1 MSQKYKKIGATTDGY
16 RGERAV
22 LEERVIEGFTTPNF
36 NSNKL
41 LLTPESEQTQ
51 YLTNSN
57 FQNGYYIVLPNAT
70 ELWNNWKTTIINNS
84 TFDVS
89 IFYYDSNTDDPNT
102 LTLAREVTAGNMVTL
117 ILLDNTSQQGTWT
130 TLRTSETVSGENV
143 DKYTT
148 VVYDTF
154 DIAFG
159 QIQTEESSFSY
170 NLSNI
175 PLSTAVKSIY
185 FKPTTQFTSSENDF
199 TLTVSIGTQTNPNL
213 FYTQMDITGAVSD
226 TNFTKDVFER
236 ILSTSSDTQLIAKFQ
251 GSDLSA
257 LTDGNLQIVVERV
270 KLIDPSILKNSIV
283 STQIPIGTII
293 NYAFDDVP
301 VGYIR
306 LDGSMLDNATDV
318 APQFVEFLNKANDR
332 MIPEE
337 NTGYKLIVTSQQ
349 YQNML
354 NQYGSCGKFAWY
366 GTSLRFPTIDCFV
379 KGLGKQTQIVT
390 QLAKIT
396 GAGLPNITGTATQ
409 SFFENSPTFTGAYSY
424 TYSGGEMIGEDR
436 SSAQYGKLDFDAS
449 RSNPIYGN
457 SKTVTPINIQYPYI
471 MSVFN
476 RIQWTSQADYD
487 ALIAASV
494 DKANRNLNNVSD
506 ADNAFKQ
513 NSISWAMPDYSSSIT
528 ISTTYTTL
536 INGWVRYSPGSNISN
551 NNGWNNCGIYVNG
564 VLINAQSYYYERNG
578 TNADAFIAP
587 VSKNSVIEVVSNVFA
602 GTVYFHP
609 CIGEL

>member
-22 LEERVIEGFTTPNF
+22 LEERVIEGFATPNF

-89 IFYYDSNTDDPNT
+89 IFYYDSNTDNPNT

-130 TLRTSETVSGENV
+130 TLRTSETVSGENA

-213 FYTQMDITGAVSD
+213 FYTQMDITGAVSN

-306 LDGSMLDNATDV
+306 LDGSMLDNAASV
-318 APQFVEFLNKANDR
+318 APQFVEFLNKANNR
-332 MIPEE
+332 LVGE
-337 NTGYKLIVTSQQ
+337 KLIVAKSEYET
-349 YQNML
+349 ML
-354 NQYGSCGKFAWY
+354 TQYGSCGKFAWY

-396 GAGLPNITGTATQ
+396 GAGLPNITGQFDSGSVWPRNPSGALNFTILGGGGGQDGDGWDSRTAT
-409 SFFENSPTFTGAYSY
+409 F
-424 TYSGGEMIGEDR
+424 I
-436 SSAQYGKLDFDAS
+436 FDAS
-449 RSNPIYGN
+449 RSNSIYGN

-494 DKANRNLNNVSD
+494 DKANRSLNNVSD
-506 ADNAFKQ
+506 IDSAFKE
-513 NSISWAMPDYSSSIT
+513 NSISWAMPDYDSA
-528 ISTTYTTL
+528 ISVSTKPYTVLSDGWFMWHGDTGQGPEYL
-536 INGWVRYSPGSNISN
+536 YING
-551 NNGWNNCGIYVNG
+551 
-564 VLINAQSYYYERNG
+564 
-578 TNADAFIAP
+578 
-587 VSKNSVIEVVSNVFA
+587 IEVAWVAALGGGDTTGYTATIPVRKDDIITCSSNLNGIF
-602 GTVYFHP
+602 YP
-609 CIGEL
+609 CKGVN

>member
-22 LEERVIEGFTTPNF
+22 LEERVIEGFATPNF

-130 TLRTSETVSGENV
+130 TLRTSETVSGENA

-213 FYTQMDITGAVSD
+213 FYTQMDITGAVSN

-306 LDGSMLDNATDV
+306 LDGSMLDNAASV
-318 APQFVEFLNKANDR
+318 APQFVEFLNKANNR
-332 MIPEE
+332 LVGE
-337 NTGYKLIVTSQQ
+337 KLIVAKSEYET
-349 YQNML
+349 ML
-354 NQYGSCGKFAWY
+354 TQYGSCGKFAWY

-396 GAGLPNITGTATQ
+396 GAGLPNITGQFDSGSVWPRNPSGALNFTILGGGGGQDGDGWDSRTAT
-409 SFFENSPTFTGAYSY
+409 F
-424 TYSGGEMIGEDR
+424 I
-436 SSAQYGKLDFDAS
+436 FDAS
-449 RSNPIYGN
+449 RSNSIYGN

-494 DKANRNLNNVSD
+494 DKANRSLNNVSD
-506 ADNAFKQ
+506 IDSAFKE
-513 NSISWAMPDYSSSIT
+513 NSISWAMPDYDSA
-528 ISTTYTTL
+528 ISVSTKPYTVLSDGWFMWHGDTGQGPEYL
-536 INGWVRYSPGSNISN
+536 YING
-551 NNGWNNCGIYVNG
+551 
-564 VLINAQSYYYERNG
+564 
-578 TNADAFIAP
+578 
-587 VSKNSVIEVVSNVFA
+587 IEVAWVAALGGGDTTGYTATIPVRKDDIITCSSNLNGIF
-602 GTVYFHP
+602 YP
-609 CIGEL
+609 CKGVN

>member
-22 LEERVIEGFTTPNF
+22 LEERVIEGFATPNF

-306 LDGSMLDNATDV
+306 LDGSMLDDAASV
-318 APQFVEFLNKANDR
+318 APQFVEFLNKVNNR
-332 MIPEE
+332 LVGE
-337 NTGYKLIVTSQQ
+337 KLIVAKNKYET
-349 YQNML
+349 ML
-354 NQYGSCGKFAWY
+354 TQYGSCGKFAWY

-396 GAGLPNITGTATQ
+396 GAGLPNITGQFDSGSVWPHNPSGALNFTILGAGGGQDGDGWDSRTAT
-409 SFFENSPTFTGAYSY
+409 FT
-424 TYSGGEMIGEDR
+424 
-436 SSAQYGKLDFDAS
+436 FDAS
-449 RSNPIYGN
+449 RSNSIYGN

-471 MSVFN
+471 ISVFN

-494 DKANRNLNNVSD
+494 DKANRSLNNITNVDKIATALGIDTSTG
-506 ADNAFKQ
+506 
-513 NSISWAMPDYSSSIT
+513 ISLPSG
-528 ISTTYTTL
+528 TTL
-536 INGWVRYSPGSNISN
+536 TENGWIVCTFTDGSYGVGKFKLDNVILYQYSYQSHPNTHVNTFYGSKGQIFTIETTGTCSASA
-551 NNGWNNCGIYVNG
+551 IFYSVKG
-564 VLINAQSYYYERNG
+564 V
-578 TNADAFIAP
+578 
-587 VSKNSVIEVVSNVFA
+587 
-602 GTVYFHP
+602 
-609 CIGEL
+609 

>member
-22 LEERVIEGFTTPNF
+22 LEERVIEGFATPNF

-89 IFYYDSNTDDPNT
+89 IFYYDSNTDNPNT

-306 LDGSMLDNATDV
+306 LDGSMLDNAANV
-318 APQFVEFLNKANDR
+318 APQFVEFLNKVNNR
-332 MIPEE
+332 LVEE
-337 NTGYKLIVTSQQ
+337 KLIVAKSEYET
-349 YQNML
+349 ML
-354 NQYGSCGKFAWY
+354 TQYGSCGKFAWY

-396 GAGLPNITGTATQ
+396 GAGLPNITGRIGGGQEEGQTCSGAFYANGI
-409 SFFENSPTFTGAYSY
+409 SSP
-424 TYSGGEMIGEDR
+424 GGPGSNQD
-436 SSAQYGKLDFDAS
+436 QDVYFDAS

-494 DKANRNLNNVSD
+494 DKANRSLNNVYDVDSV
-506 ADNAFKQ
+506 FKQ
-513 NSISWAMPDYSSSIT
+513 NSINWVMPDYSSSIT

-536 INGWVRYSPGSNISN
+536 INGWVRYSPGNNIGN

-564 VLINAQSYYYERNG
+564 ILINAQSYHYGQNG

-587 VSKNSVIEVVSNVFA
+587 VAKNSVIEVVSDAFA

>member
-22 LEERVIEGFTTPNF
+22 LEERVIEGFATPNF

-57 FQNGYYIVLPNAT
+57 FQTGYYIVLPKAT

-130 TLRTSETVSGENV
+130 TLRTSETVSGENA

-213 FYTQMDITGAVSD
+213 FYTQMDITGAVSN

-306 LDGSMLDNATDV
+306 LDGSMLDNAASV
-318 APQFVEFLNKANDR
+318 APQFVEFLNKANNR
-332 MIPEE
+332 LVGE
-337 NTGYKLIVTSQQ
+337 KLIVAKSEYET
-349 YQNML
+349 ML
-354 NQYGSCGKFAWY
+354 TQYGSCGKFAWY

-396 GAGLPNITGTATQ
+396 GAGLPNITGQFDSGSVWPRNPSGALNFTILGGGGGQDGDGWDSRTAT
-409 SFFENSPTFTGAYSY
+409 FT
-424 TYSGGEMIGEDR
+424 
-436 SSAQYGKLDFDAS
+436 FDAS
-449 RSNPIYGN
+449 RSNSIYGN

-494 DKANRNLNNVSD
+494 DKANRSLNNVSD
-506 ADNAFKQ
+506 IDSAFKE
-513 NSISWAMPDYSSSIT
+513 NSISWAMPDYDSA
-528 ISTTYTTL
+528 ISVSTKPYTVLSDGWFMWHGDTGQGPEYL
-536 INGWVRYSPGSNISN
+536 YING
-551 NNGWNNCGIYVNG
+551 
-564 VLINAQSYYYERNG
+564 
-578 TNADAFIAP
+578 
-587 VSKNSVIEVVSNVFA
+587 IEVAWVAALGGSDTTGYTATIPVNKNDIISCSTNLNGIF
-602 GTVYFHP
+602 YP
-609 CIGEL
+609 CKGVN

>member
-22 LEERVIEGFTTPNF
+22 LEERVIEGFATPNF

-89 IFYYDSNTDDPNT
+89 IFYYDSNTDNPNT

-130 TLRTSETVSGENV
+130 TLRTSETVSGENA

-213 FYTQMDITGAVSD
+213 FYTQMDITGAVSN

-257 LTDGNLQIVVERV
+257 LTNGNLQIIVERV

-306 LDGSMLDNATDV
+306 LDGSMLDNAADV
-318 APQFVEFLNKANDR
+318 APQFVEFLNKVNNR
-332 MIPEE
+332 LVGE
-337 NTGYKLIVTSQQ
+337 KLIVAKSEYET
-349 YQNML
+349 ML
-354 NQYGSCGKFAWY
+354 TQYGSCGKFAWY

-396 GAGLPNITGTATQ
+396 GAGLPNITGQFDSGSVWPRNPSGALNFTILGGGGGQDGDGWDSRTAT
-409 SFFENSPTFTGAYSY
+409 FT
-424 TYSGGEMIGEDR
+424 
-436 SSAQYGKLDFDAS
+436 FDAS
-449 RSNPIYGN
+449 RSNSIYGN

-494 DKANRNLNNVSD
+494 DKANRSLNNVSD
-506 ADNAFKQ
+506 IDSAFKE
-513 NSISWAMPDYSSSIT
+513 NSISWAMPDYDSA
-528 ISTTYTTL
+528 ISVSTKPYTVLSDGWFMWHGDTGQGPEYL
-536 INGWVRYSPGSNISN
+536 YING
-551 NNGWNNCGIYVNG
+551 
-564 VLINAQSYYYERNG
+564 
-578 TNADAFIAP
+578 
-587 VSKNSVIEVVSNVFA
+587 IEVAWVAALGGSDTTGYTATIPVNKNDIISCSTNLNGIF
-602 GTVYFHP
+602 YP
-609 CIGEL
+609 CKGVN

>member
-22 LEERVIEGFTTPNF
+22 LEERVIEGFATPNF

-89 IFYYDSNTDDPNT
+89 IFYYDSNTDNPNT

-306 LDGSMLDNATDV
+306 LDGSMLDNAASV
-318 APQFVEFLNKANDR
+318 APQFVEFLNKANNR

-379 KGLGKQTQIVT
+379 KGLGKQTQIVS

-396 GAGLPNITGTATQ
+396 GAGLPNITGAIT
-409 SFFENSPTFTGAYSY
+409 SFSVGPSNPSGAITFTNLG
-424 TYSGGEMIGEDR
+424 SGGGQDGDGND
-436 SSAQYGKLDFDAS
+436 SKTSTFTFDAS
-449 RSNPIYGN
+449 RSNSIYGN

-494 DKANRNLNNVSD
+494 DKANRSLNNVSD
-506 ADNAFKQ
+506 VDSAFKQ
-513 NSISWAMPDYSSSIT
+513 NSINWTMPDYTAGVSKT
-528 ISTTYTTL
+528 KGTEYTAEKDGIVVFCIKDEHGATMEFL
-536 INGWVRYSPGSNISN
+536 INGTQVFYSGGRDN
-551 NNGWNNCGIYVNG
+551 
-564 VLINAQSYYYERNG
+564 
-578 TNADAFIAP
+578 DARSVDGNFR
-587 VSKNSVIEVVSNVFA
+587 VSKGDTYQITGGSDTWFYSFYPLLGA
-602 GTVYFHP
+602 
-609 CIGEL
+609 

>member
-22 LEERVIEGFTTPNF
+22 LEERVIEGFATPNF

-89 IFYYDSNTDDPNT
+89 IFYYDSNSDDPST

-213 FYTQMDITGAVSD
+213 FYTQMDITGAVSN

-306 LDGSMLDNATDV
+306 LDGSMLDNAASV
-318 APQFVEFLNKANDR
+318 APQFVEFLNKANNR

-337 NTGYKLIVTSQQ
+337 TTGYKLIVTSQQ

-354 NQYGSCGKFAWY
+354 TQYGSCGKFAWY

-379 KGLGKQTQIVT
+379 KGLGKQTQIVS

-396 GAGLPNITGTATQ
+396 GAGLPNITGKIGGGQEEGQTCSGAFYVDGV
-409 SFFENSPTFTGAYSY
+409 SSP
-424 TYSGGEMIGEDR
+424 GGPGGHAD
-436 SSAQYGKLDFDAS
+436 QDVYFDAS
-449 RSNPIYGN
+449 RSNSIYGN

-494 DKANRNLNNVSD
+494 DKANRSLNNVSD
-506 ADNAFKQ
+506 IDSAFKE
-513 NSISWAMPDYSSSIT
+513 NSISWTMPDYDSAVSRTVETEYTADTYGYVIAGVQGIYSNVASLYINTNIRFTITACGGGDGSDAQSSTSC
-528 ISTTYTTL
+528 
-536 INGWVRYSPGSNISN
+536 VPVSPGDTYKLHIDNVGWGYNIITYIFCPCK
-551 NNGWNNCGIYVNG
+551 GVN
-564 VLINAQSYYYERNG
+564 
-578 TNADAFIAP
+578 
-587 VSKNSVIEVVSNVFA
+587 
-602 GTVYFHP
+602 
-609 CIGEL
+609 

>member
-22 LEERVIEGFTTPNF
+22 LEERVIEGFATPNF

-130 TLRTSETVSGENV
+130 TLRTSETASGENV

-213 FYTQMDITGAVSD
+213 FYTQMDITGVVSN

-270 KLIDPSILKNSIV
+270 KLIDPSVLKNSIV

-306 LDGSMLDNATDV
+306 LDGSMLDNAASV
-318 APQFVEFLNKANDR
+318 APQFVEFLNKVNNR
-332 MIPEE
+332 LVGE
-337 NTGYKLIVTSQQ
+337 KLIVAKSEYET
-349 YQNML
+349 ML
-354 NQYGSCGKFAWY
+354 TQYGSCGKFAWY

-396 GAGLPNITGTATQ
+396 GAGLPNITGNIGRPSDWNGAVT
-409 SFFENSPTFTGAYSY
+409 TGAFYSLGKARAVD
-424 TYSGGEMIGEDR
+424 SGGGAAYWDYVAI
-436 SSAQYGKLDFDAS
+436 DAS
-449 RSNPIYGN
+449 RSNSIYGN

-494 DKANRNLNNVSD
+494 DKANRSLNNVSD
-506 ADNAFKQ
+506 IDSAFKE
-513 NSISWAMPDYSSSIT
+513 NSISWAMPDYDSA
-528 ISTTYTTL
+528 ISVSTKPYTVLSDGWFMWHGDTGQGPEYL
-536 INGWVRYSPGSNISN
+536 YING
-551 NNGWNNCGIYVNG
+551 
-564 VLINAQSYYYERNG
+564 
-578 TNADAFIAP
+578 
-587 VSKNSVIEVVSNVFA
+587 IEVAWVAALGGNDTTGYTATIPVNKNDIISCSTNLNGIF
-602 GTVYFHP
+602 YP
-609 CIGEL
+609 CKGVN

>member
-22 LEERVIEGFTTPNF
+22 LEERVIEGFATPNF

-130 TLRTSETVSGENV
+130 TLRTSETVSGENA

-306 LDGSMLDNATDV
+306 LDGSMLDNAADV
-318 APQFVEFLNKANDR
+318 APQFVEFLNKVNNR
-332 MIPEE
+332 LVGE
-337 NTGYKLIVTSQQ
+337 KLIVAKSEYET
-349 YQNML
+349 ML
-354 NQYGSCGKFAWY
+354 TQYGSCGKFAWY

-396 GAGLPNITGTATQ
+396 GAGLPNITGQFDSGSVWPRNPSGALNFTILGGGGGQDGDGWDSRTAT
-409 SFFENSPTFTGAYSY
+409 FT
-424 TYSGGEMIGEDR
+424 
-436 SSAQYGKLDFDAS
+436 FDAS
-449 RSNPIYGN
+449 RSNSIYGN

-494 DKANRNLNNVSD
+494 DKANRSLNNVSD
-506 ADNAFKQ
+506 IDSTFKE
-513 NSISWAMPDYSSSIT
+513 NSISWAMPDYDSA
-528 ISTTYTTL
+528 ISVSTKPYTVLSDGWFMWHADTGQGPEYL
-536 INGWVRYSPGSNISN
+536 YING
-551 NNGWNNCGIYVNG
+551 
-564 VLINAQSYYYERNG
+564 
-578 TNADAFIAP
+578 
-587 VSKNSVIEVVSNVFA
+587 IEVAWVAALGGSDTTGYTATIPVNKNDIINCSTNLNGIF
-602 GTVYFHP
+602 YP
-609 CIGEL
+609 CKGVN

>member
-89 IFYYDSNTDDPNT
+89 IFYYDSNTDNPNT

-117 ILLDNTSQQGTWT
+117 ILLDNTYQQGTWT

-213 FYTQMDITGAVSD
+213 FYTQMDITGAVSN

-257 LTDGNLQIVVERV
+257 LTNGNLQIVVERV
-270 KLIDPSILKNSIV
+270 KLIDPSVLKNSIV

-318 APQFVEFLNKANDR
+318 APQFVEFLNKANNR
-332 MIPEE
+332 LVGE
-337 NTGYKLIVTSQQ
+337 KLIVAKSEYET
-349 YQNML
+349 ML
-354 NQYGSCGKFAWY
+354 TQYGSCGKFAWY

-396 GAGLPNITGTATQ
+396 GAGLPNITGNIGRPSDWNGAVA
-409 SFFENSPTFTGAYSY
+409 TGAFYSLGKARAVD
-424 TYSGGEMIGEDR
+424 SGGGATYWDYVAI
-436 SSAQYGKLDFDAS
+436 DAS
-449 RSNPIYGN
+449 RSNSIYGN

-476 RIQWTSQADYD
+476 RIQWTSQVDYD

-494 DKANRNLNNVSD
+494 DKANRSLNNISD
-506 ADNAFKQ
+506 VDSAFKQ
-513 NSISWAMPDYSSSIT
+513 NSISWTMPDYDSAVSRT
-528 ISTTYTTL
+528 VETEYTADTYGYVIVSALGGKRNKTSL
-536 INGWVRYSPGSNISN
+536 
-551 NNGWNNCGIYVNG
+551 YVNG
-564 VLINAQSYYYERNG
+564 IKMRVTYSQEDDWDSSG
-578 TNADAFIAP
+578 STVIAP
-587 VSKNSVIEVVSNVFA
+587 VSPGDIYK
-602 GTVYFHP
+602 FHVDDYGNGWGLTTYIFCP
-609 CIGEL
+609 CKGVN